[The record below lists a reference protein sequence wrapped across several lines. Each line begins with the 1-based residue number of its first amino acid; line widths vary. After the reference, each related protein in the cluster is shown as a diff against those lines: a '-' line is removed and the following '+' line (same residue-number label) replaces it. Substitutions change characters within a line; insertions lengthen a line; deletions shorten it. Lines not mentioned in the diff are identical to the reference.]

1 MIGLVVK
8 LVTQIVQNV
17 NLWVAQMANQLVKL
31 ILVTLVTLNDVVGL
45 LLMLLLLTIKSTLWI
60 ILVQH
65 GLRATLDKVHR

>member
-31 ILVTLVTLNDVVGL
+31 ILVTLVTLDDVVGL

>member
-17 NLWVAQMANQLVKL
+17 NLWVAQVANQLVKL
-31 ILVTLVTLNDVVGL
+31 ILVTLVTLDDVVGL